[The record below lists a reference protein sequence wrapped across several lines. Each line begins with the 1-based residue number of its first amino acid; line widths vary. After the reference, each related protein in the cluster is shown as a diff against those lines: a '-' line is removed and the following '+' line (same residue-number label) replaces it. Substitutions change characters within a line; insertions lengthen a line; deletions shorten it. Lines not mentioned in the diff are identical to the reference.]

1 MEHTEKLK
9 LSEVIRFVLRPQMK
23 LNVSVPRNIFLTRL
37 LPAVS
42 WKRGRPKKARALS
55 ASEKYHR
62 AGWKIADLPKDAKAV
77 VCGACQKPGHSRQTC
92 RGLKGFIAG
101 KENQDIFQDI

>member
-1 MEHTEKLK
+1 M
-9 LSEVIRFVLRPQMK
+9 LRPQMK
-23 LNVSVPRNIFLTRL
+23 LNVSVPRSIFLTRL

-77 VCGACQKPGHSRQTC
+77 VCGACR
-92 RGLKGFIAG
+92 RMKGFLAG
-101 KENQDIFQDI
+101 KESQDIFQDIRLELSFCLILQDS